1 MAKAA
6 NGKVAMAAQ
15 AKEAKKAA
23 PVAAATAAKGKPS
36 DPKAKPAPAAKAKAS
51 VPTVVPAVPP
61 SPAPPAPRTP
71 AATAVRH
78 HSISVLPGDGIGE
91 EVIREGLK
99 VLDAV
104 AGMEGF
110 ALDRKV
116 YPYGADH
123 YLATKEGMPEAALAE
138 MGRSEAI
145 YLGAIGDPRI
155 ETGYLERQIIW
166 GVRQTFD
173 LYVNLRP
180 IRLYH
185 EALCPLKG
193 KKPADVDMVVVRE
206 NTEDAYAGLG
216 GIHRKGTPYEVAIA
230 EMIYTRQGVERVVR
244 YAYDLCKTR
253 AKRRRLTLVDKANAI
268 RAQDI
273 WTRTFAEVG
282 REYPEVEQ
290 DHAYIDAACMWM
302 VKNPEW
308 FDVIVTPN
316 LFGDILTDIGAM
328 VQGGLGIAASGNIH
342 PGKVSM
348 FEPIHGSA
356 PKYRGK
362 NSANPIA
369 AIEAGRM
376 MLDHVGES
384 KAAARIGAA
393 VEHVISTGKISS
405 LKAGAYPCDAV
416 GDMVRDAVLSGAGT

>member
-1 MAKAA
+1 MTKAA
-6 NGKVAMAAQ
+6 VQ
-15 AKEAKKAA
+15 
-23 PVAAATAAKGKPS
+23 
-36 DPKAKPAPAAKAKAS
+36 AKAKS
-51 VPTVVPAVPP
+51 GG
-61 SPAPPAPRTP
+61 
-71 AATAVRH
+71 ATLRRH
-78 HSISVLPGDGIGE
+78 AIAVLPGDGIGE
-91 EVIREGLK
+91 EVVREGLK

-104 AGMEGF
+104 AAMEGF

-123 YLATKEGMPEAALAE
+123 YLATKETMPPAALEE

-145 YLGAIGDPRI
+145 FMGAIGDPRV
-155 ETGYLERQIIW
+155 ETGFLERQIIW

-180 IRLYH
+180 IRLYSEH
-185 EALCPLKG
+185 LCPLKN
-193 KKPADVDMVVVRE
+193 KKPADVDMIVVRE

-216 GIHRKGTPYEVAIA
+216 GIHRKGSPYEVAIA
-230 EMIYTRQGVERVVR
+230 EMIYTRQGVERVIR
-244 YAYDLCKTR
+244 YAFDLTRKR
-253 AKRRRLTLVDKANAI
+253 AKRKRLTLVDKANAI

-273 WTRTFAEVG
+273 WTRTFEEVG
-282 REYPEVEQ
+282 REYPDVER

-302 VKNPEW
+302 VKQPEW
-308 FDVIVTPN
+308 FDVIVAPN
-316 LFGDILTDIGAM
+316 LFGDILTDLGAM
-328 VQGGLGIAASGNIH
+328 IQGGLGIAASGNIH

-376 MLDHVGES
+376 LLDHVGEA
-384 KAAARIGAA
+384 KAADRIGAA
-393 VEHVISTGKISS
+393 VRHVIETGKITS
-405 LKAGAYPCDAV
+405 LQAGAYPTDVV
-416 GDMVRDAVLSGAGT
+416 GDMIRDAVRAGAGL